1 MSSPGRAGDVG
12 VPHRW
17 VKGSL
22 VSLYGLGQ
30 SSPHELVF
38 VVELGPSENNLST
51 SQGRGKCQEVE
62 ELQKKIQADEAEL
75 NDLLECLGIEEQK
88 VEKLSRRLRELGE
101 DVDKLLETEND
112 E

>member
-1 MSSPGRAGDVG
+1 IQQDTKTLEMQ
-12 VPHRW
+12 
-17 VKGSL
+17 
-22 VSLYGLGQ
+22 Y
-30 SSPHELVF
+30 HE
-38 VVELGPSENNLST
+38 
-51 SQGRGKCQEVE
+51 KCQEVE